1 MGFNVVSGSS
11 KHGNPPAVNITPL
24 VDVALVVLII
34 FMIVAPMMTKTFWL
48 NIPKKNQDDTPPPA
62 NQPEPPLVLTL
73 TTGGVVQLNQT
84 VVQKAELSARLP
96 RMLAARR
103 SQVVYFD
110 AHDGASYAEAVEVM
124 DLARQGGARS
134 IAMLTQR
141 VAE

>member
-1 MGFNVVSGSS
+1 MAFHVASGPS

-48 NIPKKNQDDTPPPA
+48 NIPKKDTENTPPPQ

-73 TTGGVVQLNQT
+73 TPKGEVKLNQT
-84 VVQKAELSARLP
+84 VVPKSELTARLP
-96 RMLAARR
+96 RVLASRR

>member
-1 MGFNVVSGSS
+1 MAFHVASGPN

-48 NIPKKNQDDTPPPA
+48 NIPKKDTERAPEPQ
-62 NQPEPPLVLTL
+62 QPEPPLVLTL
-73 TTGGVVQLNQT
+73 TPKGEVKLNQT
-84 VVQKAELSARLP
+84 VVPKGELTARLP
-96 RMLAARR
+96 RVLASRR

-134 IAMLTQR
+134 LAMLTQR